1 MLSFI
6 YYDVLQFNCTFL
18 LSCSFLYFYYFI
30 IYYLKYSL
38 TVIFSCP
45 AHFVLYIL
53 QFNCTFQLSCSFF
66 YFYILQFIILYFSI
80 ILLIFVLLYITVQ
93 LYFSIILLQKIKV
106 PCIKIMHNFG
116 IWQFLLLFRTYIL
129 IISCAFLTLNSFYI
143 FIFTWPFYRRNKIRF
158 W

>member
-18 LSCSFLYFYYFI
+18 LSCSFLYVYYFI

-38 TVIFSCP
+38 TVLFSCP

-66 YFYILQFIILYFSI
+66 YFYILHFIILNFSI

-93 LYFSIILLQKIKV
+93 LYFSIILLIFV
-106 PCIKIMHNFG
+106 LLYITV
-116 IWQFLLLFRTYIL
+116 QFCTFQL
-129 IISCAFLTLNSFYI
+129 SCS
-143 FIFTWPFYRRNKIRF
+143 KK
-158 W
+158 